1 MSKRKLTKPRQKAH
15 EVEDNKKF
23 LLIVALSTVALM
35 LLMYYIFR

>member
-1 MSKRKLTKPRQKAH
+1 MSKRKLSKQVQKAH

-23 LLIVALSTVALM
+23 LLIVAVATVALM